1 MEVHPPHHPLHS
13 WKDFF
18 IHIATIIVG
27 LLIAIGLEQ
36 SVEAVHHRHQRHQLQ
51 EDLHDEAVQNQGV
64 IQRDLRMQNLEGWF
78 DQAMTATTS
87 ATPKDGKVTI
97 TLPVPPCIPGSLGT
111 AETRYFSPSEAVW
124 TTAEQSGLVALLPV
138 EEARMHARLAHN
150 LNLLGGMR
158 ERVAAGCD
166 GIIAMRRRFAQD
178 APDGKAERWTM
189 TVAEAE
195 KLGEAASVTKTA
207 ISGLTFRLRW
217 TQLYEVAIGN
227 GATEADEKMMS
238 LNLQRF
244 EDPSGR

>member
-18 IHIATIIVG
+18 IHIATITVG

-36 SVEAVHHRHQRHQLQ
+36 CVEEMHHRHQRRQLQ

-78 DQAMTATTS
+78 DQAMTATAS
-87 ATPKDGKVTI
+87 ATPKDGKVTV
-97 TLPVPPCIPGSLGT
+97 TLPPPPCIPGSLGT

-158 ERVAAGCD
+158 ERVAVGCD
-166 GIIAMRRRFAQD
+166 GIISMRRRFAQD
-178 APDGKAERWTM
+178 APDGKAETWTM
-189 TVAEAE
+189 TVAQAE

-207 ISGLTFRLRW
+207 ISGSSAA
-217 TQLYEVAIGN
+217 VPPA
-227 GATEADEKMMS
+227 M
-238 LNLQRF
+238 
-244 EDPSGR
+244 DPVT